1 MKRRLAAV
9 ALVLLCRLAVPP
21 PANAG
26 GAPGPNLALM
36 QSVVDAGGGVG
47 AFSTAT
53 LFDVLTAKN
62 STPELVA
69 LTKKFGAR
77 DVRSFFVAFDFL
89 LPDGLKRLAKSHEKL
104 PAANPDP
111 EDGQALAS
119 ALYAAGAGRPNR
131 FDSDAMFDRL
141 MSQHIRESV
150 MNDAGRKYG
159 AAALARSRSIL
170 AQLMNDL
177 KVQYKL

>member
-1 MKRRLAAV
+1 MKRRLAAA
-9 ALVLLCRLAVPP
+9 ALVLFSQLA
-21 PANAG
+21 AT
-26 GAPGPNLALM
+26 APGPNLALT
-36 QSVVDAGGGVG
+36 QSVVTAGGDAA

-53 LFDVLTAKN
+53 LFDVLTGDKR
-62 STPELVA
+62 TPELVA

-89 LPDGLKRLAKSHEKL
+89 LPDGLKRLAKSHQKL
-104 PAANPDP
+104 PAASPDP

-119 ALYAAGAGRPNR
+119 ALYAAGTGRANR
-131 FDSDAMFDRL
+131 FDGDAMFDRL

-159 AAALARSRSIL
+159 APALARYRSIL

-177 KVQYKL
+177 KTQYKF

>member
-9 ALVLLCRLAVPP
+9 ALVLLWLAVPP

-26 GAPGPNLALM
+26 GAPGSNLALM
-36 QSVVDAGGGVG
+36 QSVVNAGGGAG

-62 STPELVA
+62 STLELVA

-141 MSQHIRESV
+141 MSQPIRESV

-159 AAALARSRSIL
+159 APALARYRSIL

-177 KVQYKL
+177 RVQYKF